1 MAPSNIAHSIGTL
14 AVANRLVED
23 FYRSRLIVADRG
35 FDDVCGGDDVR
46 LWVV

>member
-1 MAPSNIAHSIGTL
+1 MAHSIGTL

-35 FDDVCGGDDVR
+35 FDDVRGGDGVR

>member
-1 MAPSNIAHSIGTL
+1 MAHSIGTL

-23 FYRSRLIVADRG
+23 FYSSRLIVADRG
-35 FDDVCGGDDVR
+35 FDDVCGGDGVR